1 MAAAYK
7 ARGWQADDQMLK
19 ALACVT
25 TEDDLQAIATTLG
38 TVYVPWATDAAHHLQ
53 KVVDKN
59 GYPGKSIDRLK
70 PLDCDA
76 GTCFLFIDGLRLDL
90 AKRLETRLEEAGVQL
105 ETSVGWTALPSV
117 TSTAKPSIMPVAHLI
132 KGDDVNKDFTPE
144 VAATGKSL
152 AGGYQLQKLLE
163 QEGWQ
168 PLGKSEEGDPT
179 GKAWCEM
186 GDIDNEGHER
196 GWKLARHVDSLLAE
210 VVERVQQLF
219 AAGWSNIRV
228 VTDHGW
234 LLMPGGLPS
243 TKLPASLSDNKWGRC
258 AVLKPG
264 AASDER
270 LYPWFWNPTRHFALA
285 EGISCYRNGVQYA
298 HGGLSLQEC
307 VTVSMSLRSGSTVG
321 GNVQIASIQWKQL
334 RCTVT
339 VTDTVPGMTLDI
351 RTHAGNA
358 DTSEV
363 ASTKPFSDKTSCS
376 VIIEDEDLEGHACWV
391 VILDA
396 DGNALTQEQTI
407 VGGDNT

>member
-1 MAAAYK
+1 M
-7 ARGWQADDQMLK
+7 
-19 ALACVT
+19 T
-25 TEDDLQAIATTLG
+25 TEDDLQAIAATLR
-38 TVYVPWATDAAHHLQ
+38 TIYVPWATDAAHHLQ
-53 KVVDKN
+53 KVVDKD
-59 GYPGKSIDRLK
+59 GYPGKTIDRLK
-70 PLDCDA
+70 PPDCDT

-90 AKRLETRLEEAGVQL
+90 AKRLEVRLEDAGIEL

-117 TSTAKPSIMPVAHLI
+117 TSTAKPSITPVAHLI

-179 GKAWCEM
+179 GRAWCEM
-186 GDIDNEGHER
+186 GDIDREGHDR
-196 GWKLARHVDSLLAE
+196 GWKLARHIDSLLAE

-219 AAGWSNIRV
+219 TAGWTNIRV

-258 AVLKPG
+258 AVLKSG

-307 VTVSMSLRSGSTVG
+307 VTVSMSLRSGK
-321 GNVQIASIQWKQL
+321 ASIGNAEITMIKWSQL
-334 RCTVT
+334 ICKVEVSTPIEGV
-339 VTDTVPGMTLDI
+339 TLDL
-351 RTHAGNA
+351 RTHPGNA
-358 DTSEV
+358 ATTQV
-363 ASTKPFSDKTSCS
+363 ASKKQFKNKTTCS
-376 VIIEDEDLEGHACWV
+376 VIIKNEDLEGHECWV
-391 VILDA
+391 VLLD
-396 DGNALTQEQTI
+396 DHGNVLAQEQTI
-407 VGGDNT
+407 VGGDNS